1 MRPTTLDPT
10 RMGCKAQ
17 DLEAHLRSRI
27 VGQAEAVEQIANV
40 YQTYL
45 SGMTSPGRPIAT
57 FLFLGPTG
65 TGKTRVVE
73 VTAEHLL
80 NNPGAVIKID
90 CAEFQHSHEI
100 AKLIGSPPGY
110 LGHRETKPA
119 LSQEALDRQ
128 QTDTLKISIVLFDE
142 IEKASDALWNL
153 LLGILDKAT
162 LTLGDNSKVEFSLFM
177 TSNLGA
183 TEINAILKPR
193 LGFAPSSR
201 EDQDLRETRDDLQNK
216 ISCAGLEAV
225 RRRFT
230 PEFVNRLDTIVVFKP
245 LARTE
250 LRQVLEIEL
259 QGVQERIFQNLT
271 DPFIFSVTDAGK
283 EFLLREGT
291 NLNYGARHLKRAIDR
306 LVVHPMSNLIAS
318 GQILSGDAIRVD
330 HPYSSPYMAFSLEGE
345 GIPVPERAKLANH
358 YLAQTPS
365 VSAVVAGESH
375 SA

>member
-1 MRPTTLDPT
+1 MLP
-10 RMGCKAQ
+10 
-17 DLEAHLRSRI
+17 I
-27 VGQAEAVEQIANV
+27 
-40 YQTYL
+40 
-45 SGMTSPGRPIAT
+45 GRPNRIRIH
-57 FLFLGPTG
+57 G
-65 TGKTRVVE
+65 RVVRHRDRLPSNGRYRE
-73 VTAEHLL
+73 DIPDSVRRAYCPVSDSRPVGRPRGL
-80 NNPGAVIKID
+80 NRI
-90 CAEFQHSHEI
+90 CFCQ
-100 AKLIGSPPGY
+100 
-110 LGHRETKPA
+110 PA
-119 LSQEALDRQ
+119 FLP
-128 QTDTLKISIVLFDE
+128 IS
-142 IEKASDALWNL
+142 NL

-162 LTLGDNSKVEFSLFM
+162 LTLGDNRKVDFSHAMIFM

-193 LGFAPSSR
+193 LGFAPSGR

-259 QGVQERIFQNLT
+259 QGVQERIFQNLS

-306 LVVHPMSNLIAS
+306 LVVHPMSNLARPV
-318 GQILSGDAIRVD
+318 A
-330 HPYSSPYMAFSLEGE
+330 ATKLEDSAG
-345 GIPVPERAKLANH
+345 RARSA
-358 YLAQTPS
+358 
-365 VSAVVAGESH
+365 VSAQPSFQR
-375 SA
+375 SASAPTR

>member
-17 DLEAHLRSRI
+17 DLEEHLRSRI

-40 YQTYL
+40 YQMYV
-45 SGMTSPGRPIAT
+45 SGMTSPGRPIGT
-57 FLFLGPTG
+57 FL
-65 TGKTRVVE
+65 
-73 VTAEHLL
+73 
-80 NNPGAVIKID
+80 
-90 CAEFQHSHEI
+90 
-100 AKLIGSPPGY
+100 
-110 LGHRETKPA
+110 
-119 LSQEALDRQ
+119 
-128 QTDTLKISIVLFDE
+128 
-142 IEKASDALWNL
+142 
-153 LLGILDKAT
+153 
-162 LTLGDNSKVEFSLFM
+162 
-177 TSNLGA
+177 
-183 TEINAILKPR
+183 
-193 LGFAPSSR
+193 
-201 EDQDLRETRDDLQNK
+201 

-245 LARTE
+245 LGRTE

-259 QGVQERIFQNLT
+259 QGVQERIFQNLS

-306 LVVHPMSNLIAS
+306 LFVHPMSNLIAT

-345 GIPVPERAKLANH
+345 GIPVPERARLGNH
-358 YLAQTPS
+358 HLTQSPS
-365 VSAVVAGESH
+365 ASAVVAGESH